1 MPVAIIML
9 IAAYCSYKTIAI
21 LVSIVVIL
29 KLIARMLRSDLTLS
43 YDKSNSLFSKFVE
56 KSNIRNLVFEPY
68 ILSPT
73 PALQGIIYLICEI
86 TLNKLSPT
94 PFEQEL
100 VTLPDGG
107 TCGLAWDGGIPTE
120 KDPLTKPLLIICP
133 GLGGGS

>member
-9 IAAYCSYKTIAI
+9 IVAYCSYKTIAI

-29 KLIARMLRSDLTLS
+29 KLIARMLSSDLTLS
-43 YDKSNSLFSKFVE
+43 YDKSNKLFSKFVE
-56 KSNIRNLVFEPY
+56 KSNICNLHFEPY

-73 PALQGIIYLICEI
+73 PALQGIIYLICEVA
-86 TLNKLSPT
+86 LNKLSPT

-120 KDPLTKPLLIICP
+120 KDPLT
-133 GLGGGS
+133 